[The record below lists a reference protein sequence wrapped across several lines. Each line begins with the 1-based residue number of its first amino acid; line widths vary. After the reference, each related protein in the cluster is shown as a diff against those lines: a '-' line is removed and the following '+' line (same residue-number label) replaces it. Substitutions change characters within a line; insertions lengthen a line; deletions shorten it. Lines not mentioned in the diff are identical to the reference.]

1 MNMQNEILIQ
11 QSLFHMKPKSLNN
24 TEDLL
29 KQELMFKGG
38 YRNYQDHI
46 DPIYDANESIKLKIE
61 EPPIKEE
68 SPSEV
73 QTTLKKEK

>member
-1 MNMQNEILIQ
+1 
-11 QSLFHMKPKSLNN
+11 
-24 TEDLL
+24 
-29 KQELMFKGG
+29 MFKGG